1 MLLTYQDYEA
11 DSSSAA
17 EFVKKAIGRYQ
28 ASEMYKTACIAD
40 DYDRQKN
47 TTIRHVARTI
57 NKINGRKAVDSTV
70 SNNQIPSNFFRR
82 LNTQRCTYSLGNG
95 IEFSDKNV
103 KKRFGEKF
111 DTVMQSAGYDA
122 LIHGVSYLFVRSKR
136 LDEFKAT
143 EFVPIVDEY
152 TGALRAGIR
161 FWKLAPDKPLIAV
174 FYEKDGYTKFYES
187 KEKGFVEYKPKKAYV
202 QKVQITEAF
211 GEEEIGESN
220 YPALPIVPLWGTRL
234 HQSTLVGMRDAID
247 AYDTVKSGF
256 ANDLADCATI
266 YWIVENYGGM
276 SDDDLR
282 KLLDRMKLFHVV
294 EANTAD
300 GGKITP
306 YTQNIPHEAQQAFLA
321 DIRAGIY
328 EDFGGLDVHVIAAG
342 ATNDHIDA
350 AYQPLDENAD
360 DFEAQVIECVQKI
373 GYVLEIN
380 PEDCVPLFKRN
391 RISNQK
397 EQVEMLVQE
406 AQWLDEQTIIGKLPN
421 ITVDEIP
428 EIMKRKTAEDA
439 ERVPMMGNSG
449 GEAVNEQAE
458 AE

>member
-40 DYDRQKN
+40 DYDKQKN
-47 TTIRHVARTI
+47 TTISHVIREI
-57 NKINGRKAVDSTV
+57 YKISGAKAVDFTA
-70 SNNQIPSNFFRR
+70 SNNRISSNFFRR

-95 IEFSDKNV
+95 IEFSGKNV
-103 KKRFGEKF
+103 KERFGEKF
-111 DTVMQSAGYDA
+111 DTVMQGAGYDA
-122 LIHGVSYLFVRSKR
+122 LIHGVSYLFVSGKR
-136 LDEFKAT
+136 LYEFKAT

-152 TGALRAGIR
+152 TGELRAGIR

-174 FYEKDGYTKFYES
+174 FYEENGYTKFRES
-187 KEKGFVEYKPKKAYV
+187 KEKVFSEYEPKTSYI
-202 QKVQITEAF
+202 QKVQTTAAF
-211 GEEEIGESN
+211 GEEVIGESN
-220 YPALPIVPLWGTRL
+220 YPTLPIVPLWGTRL
-234 HQSTLVGMRDAID
+234 HQSTLVGMREAID
-247 AYDTVKSGF
+247 AYDIVKSGF
-256 ANDLADCATI
+256 ANDLSDCAEI
-266 YWIVENYGGM
+266 YWIIENYGGM
-276 SDDDLR
+276 GDDDLR
-282 KLLDRMKLFHVV
+282 KFLDRMRINHIV

-300 GGKITP
+300 GGRVTP
-306 YTQNIPHEAQQAFLA
+306 YTQNIPYEARQAFLA

-328 EDFGGLDVHVIAAG
+328 ENFGGLDVHVIAAG

-373 GYVLEIN
+373 GGVLGIN
-380 PEDCVPLFKRN
+380 SEDCVPLFKRN

-406 AQWLDEQTIIGKLPN
+406 AQWLDEETIIGKLPN

-428 EIMKRKTAEDA
+428 EILKRKAAEDA
-439 ERVPMMGNSG
+439 ERVPMMGNIG
-449 GEAVNEQAE
+449 GAVNG
-458 AE
+458 